1 MANVDSPGATRD
13 DAIEIAATIAAKWRD
28 RPDMLI
34 PVLHQIQALA
44 GNCVEA
50 DIAKIVSQEMR
61 VPLSRIH
68 DVLSFYSFFSTKK
81 RGKVIIRLC
90 KTAPCRI
97 KGAQD
102 VLEAFEKELG
112 IRAGETTSDGAFTL
126 ETCECIGAC
135 EVSPAALVDDTLYGN
150 LSPKEVSGLISS
162 LRERM

>member
-1 MANVDSPGATRD
+1 MAEVDSP
-13 DAIEIAATIAAKWRD
+13 DAGRGDVLEEAAAIAAKWRD

-34 PVLHQIQALA
+34 PVLHQIQAMA
-44 GNCVEA
+44 DNCVEE
-50 DIAKIVSQEMR
+50 DVAKVVSQEMR

-68 DVLSFYSFFSTKK
+68 DVLSFYSFFATKK
-81 RGKVIIRLC
+81 RGKVLIRLC
-90 KTAPCRI
+90 KTAPCRV
-97 KGAQD
+97 KGAQE

-112 IRAGETTSDGAFTL
+112 IRAGESTSDGAFTL

-150 LSPKEVSGLISS
+150 LSPDEVSRLISS